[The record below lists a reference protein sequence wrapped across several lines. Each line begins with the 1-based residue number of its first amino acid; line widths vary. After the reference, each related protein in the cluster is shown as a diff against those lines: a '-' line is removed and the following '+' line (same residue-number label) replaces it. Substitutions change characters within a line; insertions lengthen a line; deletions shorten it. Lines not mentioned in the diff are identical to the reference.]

1 MRGPSGRTSLPS
13 FVAVGH
19 LLREI
24 IATSG
29 SYYGGNG
36 AQYVPVSVPSATLSP
51 EAVTLRR
58 RIALLHAWPLGPN
71 KSAKFRRCGSPT
83 PRDNR
88 DFQAPIMGNGA
99 NTCQLAYL
107 RRHFTGSGDTETPHC
122 TFGMRWPIGPQ
133 QVCQVSSLWVTYSE
147 R

>member
-29 SYYGGNG
+29 SYYGVTG
-36 AQYVPVSVPSATLSP
+36 QYVPVSVPSATLSP

-58 RIALLHAWPLGPN
+58 RIALLACVAHRA
-71 KSAKFRRCGSPT
+71 
-83 PRDNR
+83 
-88 DFQAPIMGNGA
+88 
-99 NTCQLAYL
+99 
-107 RRHFTGSGDTETPHC
+107 E
-122 TFGMRWPIGPQ
+122 
-133 QVCQVSSLWVTYSE
+133 QVCQDSSLWVTYSE